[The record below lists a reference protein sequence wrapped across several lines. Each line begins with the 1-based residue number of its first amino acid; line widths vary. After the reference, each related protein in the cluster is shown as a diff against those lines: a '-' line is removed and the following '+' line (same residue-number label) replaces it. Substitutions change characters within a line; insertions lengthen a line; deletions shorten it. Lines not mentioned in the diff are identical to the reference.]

1 MEKKPYRF
9 HLSKRMLAGTSLLFA
24 ASVGTAL
31 ASPSDIGGLFPKSDS
46 FVASP
51 QQSKITVT
59 GTVVDAAGEPIIGAS
74 VVEKGTTN
82 GTITD
87 IDGKFSL
94 TVPSDATL
102 VLSYIGYVEQQ
113 IPVKNQRTLK
123 VTMKEDTKTLEEV
136 VVVGYGTQKK
146 VNLTGSVSA
155 INMDELTESRP
166 ITNVSQALA
175 GMAAGVSVTS
185 SSNQPGNDNADI
197 KVRGQGTLN
206 SSAPLV
212 IIDGVEAGINTVNPQ
227 DIETM
232 SVLKDAASAAIY
244 GSRAANG
251 VILITTKQGKSGAM
265 KIDYNGYVSFA
276 SIRKTLTPVS
286 NYADYMEL
294 INEGYTNSNLGTI
307 FSQETIDAW
316 RNDAGRD
323 PLKYPNT
330 DWIDATFN
338 SSTAT
343 NHVLSMSGG
352 SEKMRFYGS
361 FGYSDTPG
369 VMKNAGYTKYSGR
382 LNLDADIKPWLKM
395 GMQLNGYVS
404 DMEPGAKYSSS
415 GTVVDDVFTYAAATT
430 PGMVF
435 EAHDGRLGAMN
446 NPEDDAQ
453 CAVNNPIARAL
464 RTQGNIRKNNFR
476 SRFTATLT
484 PFKGFS
490 LAASYSYELMDE
502 DRQTKP
508 RFLDQWN
515 FQTETI
521 TYTNKGRTSIK
532 NYDGKVE
539 RYFNDLVAR
548 YDTKLFNNQLTVNA
562 MLGVSNE
569 LYRSKS
575 FTATKMDLIDL
586 GLDAMSAATGDA
598 SASGSK
604 TEWAMRSYFGRIN
617 LNWQDKYLAE
627 FNLRSD
633 GSSRFLSNKRW
644 GYFPSGSFAWRID
657 QEAFME
663 KWVEKGLSSLKIRA
677 SYGALGNNSV
687 GNYDS
692 QSLYANKD
700 TNGLM
705 LNYVLNNGLVTG
717 LAQAAIANPNLTW
730 ESTKVTD
737 IGLDFGF
744 FGNRLTGTIDYFNKR
759 TTDILINLPAP
770 DVHGLASIPKVN
782 SATVTNQGVEFT
794 AGWQDQVKD
803 FTYGAN
809 LNFTYV
815 TNKVNKFKGK
825 DEGGMSISGAN
836 LIWEG
841 HSINSQY
848 LLRVDRILQT
858 DEDMKLVE
866 QMIANA
872 PIDETTGKQKNPF
885 AAFGKPEKGDL
896 LYKDVNGDGVIDN
909 QDKEIVSDG
918 PNPKYQFGLNLNAG
932 WKGFDFSVLMQASLG
947 AKVYW
952 QSAAYNTPTV
962 RKGYQLNKEVC
973 DGRWQEGRTDATY
986 PRLLQYQDT
995 RNTQMS
1001 DFYLQNKNFLKI
1013 RNIQLGYT
1021 LPKAWTKACQL
1032 ERVRIYGSLE
1042 NFFTF
1047 TSYKGFDPEVSGLN
1061 YPTMKQ
1067 AVIGLNVTF

>member
-1 MEKKPYRF
+1 M
-9 HLSKRMLAGTSLLFA
+9 
-24 ASVGTAL
+24 
-31 ASPSDIGGLFPKSDS
+31 
-46 FVASP
+46 
-51 QQSKITVT
+51 
-59 GTVVDAAGEPIIGAS
+59 
-74 VVEKGTTN
+74 
-82 GTITD
+82 
-87 IDGKFSL
+87 
-94 TVPSDATL
+94 
-102 VLSYIGYVEQQ
+102 
-113 IPVKNQRTLK
+113 
-123 VTMKEDTKTLEEV
+123 
-136 VVVGYGTQKK
+136 
-146 VNLTGSVSA
+146 
-155 INMDELTESRP
+155 
-166 ITNVSQALA
+166 
-175 GMAAGVSVTS
+175 
-185 SSNQPGNDNADI
+185 
-197 KVRGQGTLN
+197 
-206 SSAPLV
+206 
-212 IIDGVEAGINTVNPQ
+212 
-227 DIETM
+227 
-232 SVLKDAASAAIY
+232 
-244 GSRAANG
+244 
-251 VILITTKQGKSGAM
+251 
-265 KIDYNGYVSFA
+265 
-276 SIRKTLTPVS
+276 
-286 NYADYMEL
+286 
-294 INEGYTNSNLGTI
+294 
-307 FSQETIDAW
+307 
-316 RNDAGRD
+316 
-323 PLKYPNT
+323 
-330 DWIDATFN
+330 
-338 SSTAT
+338 
-343 NHVLSMSGG
+343 
-352 SEKMRFYGS
+352 
-361 FGYSDTPG
+361 
-369 VMKNAGYTKYSGR
+369 
-382 LNLDADIKPWLKM
+382 
-395 GMQLNGYVS
+395 
-404 DMEPGAKYSSS
+404 
-415 GTVVDDVFTYAAATT
+415 
-430 PGMVF
+430 
-435 EAHDGRLGAMN
+435 
-446 NPEDDAQ
+446 
-453 CAVNNPIARAL
+453 
-464 RTQGNIRKNNFR
+464 
-476 SRFTATLT
+476 
-484 PFKGFS
+484 
-490 LAASYSYELMDE
+490 
-502 DRQTKP
+502 
-508 RFLDQWN
+508 
-515 FQTETI
+515 
-521 TYTNKGRTSIK
+521 
-532 NYDGKVE
+532 E

-700 TNGLM
+700 KSGLM

-730 ESTKVTD
+730 ESTKLTD

-896 LYKDVNGDGVIDN
+896 LYKDVNSDGVIDN